1 MNIRRYG
8 VWAFLIAIL
17 ALVAPLAA
25 ADTTSPSAPGDS
37 AKPDE
42 LVVAFNKLN
51 LQLDPHHSIYSA
63 EAQIFTATYEGLFAY
78 NPSTLEPV
86 KAACKS
92 FSLTPDGKTY
102 TFYIR
107 DDAKWSDGSPLL
119 ARDFRDAW
127 LRAISPAQKA
137 DYASFFDVIAGAK
150 AFRSGANSDPGSV
163 GISVIADKILQV
175 TLASRADYFTR
186 LLCHHSFAPIYHSM
200 LAVKDWNSAFPFPV
214 DGAYRF
220 ASRSDNELI
229 LVKNENY
236 WDVASVAIPKI
247 RIIFSDDDADATRRF
262 DGGEIHWLAGP
273 MDLSALVDRAAIQAN
288 PMFGTHYWFFD
299 CAQKPWDKSDLR
311 RALALLLPWKE
322 IRSRDYYM
330 IPADTLVLPF
340 QGYQAAK
347 GIQDS
352 DEAQAKTLLA
362 KAGYPEGKGLPT
374 IVLLTPDG
382 EDGKRVAGL
391 MKTAWEKLPNVKVEV
406 KTVPASG
413 YFSALRDEAKS
424 GSYTLGLTTW
434 IGDFADPIAFLQ
446 MWASDSNLND
456 AHLADPE
463 YDKLLAAAAAKTGD
477 DRLAALAE
485 AETHLLSGAAVLP
498 IYHSVAVNIVD
509 TDFIQGWYAN
519 PLDIHP
525 FKYLAFGVRKARP
538 NVVLGARGAAVAAIA
553 AVAAAAT
560 MAP

>member
-8 VWAFLIAIL
+8 VWALAAAIL
-17 ALVAPLAA
+17 ALGAPLAV
-25 ADTTSPSAPGDS
+25 ADTAAPSAPGGGS

-42 LVVAFNKLN
+42 LVVAFNKLD

-92 FSLTPDGKTY
+92 FDLTPDGKTY

-150 AFRSGANSDPGSV
+150 AFRSGTSSDPNTV
-163 GISVIADKILQV
+163 GISVIADKTLQV

-200 LAVKDWNSAFPFPV
+200 LSVKDWNSAFPFPV

-220 ASRSDNELI
+220 ASKSDKELI
-229 LVKNENY
+229 LVKNETY
-236 WDVASVAIPKI
+236 WDAASVAIPRI
-247 RIIFSDDDADATRRF
+247 RVVFSDDDADATRRF

-273 MDLSALVDRAAIQAN
+273 MDLKALVDRNAIQSN
-288 PMFGTHYWFFD
+288 PMFGTHYWFFN
-299 CAQKPWDKSDLR
+299 CAQKPWDNPDPR
-311 RALALLLPWKE
+311 RALALLLPWKD
-322 IRSRDYYM
+322 IRSQDYYM
-330 IPADTLVLPF
+330 IPADTLVLPL

-347 GIQDS
+347 GIEDS
-352 DEAQAKTLLA
+352 DEAQAKTLLQ
-362 KAGYPEGKGLPT
+362 KAGYPEGKGLPA
-374 IVLLTPDG
+374 IVLLTPEG
-382 EDGKRVAGL
+382 EDGKRVAGI
-391 MKTAWEKLPNVKVEV
+391 MKTAWEKLPGVKVDV
-406 KTVPASG
+406 KTVPDSD
-413 YFSALRDEAKS
+413 YFSTLRDQAGS
-424 GSYTLGLTTW
+424 GGYTLGLTTW

-456 AHLADPE
+456 ARLSDPV
-463 YDKLLAAAAAKTGD
+463 YDKLLAAAASKTGD
-477 DRLAALAE
+477 DRLAALAD
-485 AETHLLSGAAVLP
+485 AETHLLAGAAVLP

-509 TDFIQGWYAN
+509 TDYIEGWYTN

-525 FKYLAFGVRKARP
+525 FKHLAFGVRKASP
-538 NVVLGARGAAVAAIA
+538 NVVLRATAPFVAAVAT
-553 AVAAAAT
+553 V
-560 MAP
+560 P